1 MRWSIRG
8 CAMTDLSPPGPTP
21 DPTAGPAPGRSLWV
35 DARARL
41 LANRAATVSAVL
53 LMAMT
58 LLCALGPLLLP
69 NDFNTIHQNYTKVPP
84 SLSAYPK
91 PEMIGPAL
99 EKAAGRARIEVLD
112 WAQDGAVIT
121 ATLNSAKPVDDRAA
135 RYFDRSD
142 LFHDSRIETLDDGR
156 ARLTA
161 RVKQSWFF
169 FGTDQNGRDLLART
183 LIAGRVSLAIGLM
196 AGLVAVAIGV
206 VYGAVSG
213 FVGGRTDE
221 VMMRVV
227 DILYSLPFIFFV
239 IMLVVFFG
247 RNFLLTFLAVGA
259 VMWLDMARIVR
270 GQTLALKRLEFV
282 QAAEALGVSRAGI
295 LRRHILPNLLGPVII
310 YMTLLVPTVII
321 MESFLSYLGLGVQ
334 EPMSSWGVLIS
345 QGAKTMPHANWL
357 LYFPALFLISTLFA
371 LNFLGDGL
379 RDALDPK
386 DR

>member
-1 MRWSIRG
+1 
-8 CAMTDLSPPGPTP
+8 MTDTP
-21 DPTAGPAPGRSLWV
+21 SLAPGRSLWS
-35 DARARL
+35 DAWARL
-41 LANRAATVSAVL
+41 RANRAASLSALYLL
-53 LMAMT
+53 LMA
-58 LLCALGPLLLP
+58 LACGLGPYVVP
-69 NDFNTIHQNYTKVPP
+69 NDFTTINQSYTKVPP
-84 SLSAYPK
+84 RLSAYPT

-99 EKAAGRARIEVLD
+99 EQVAKRARLEIREWHLQGGEIV
-112 WAQDGAVIT
+112 
-121 ATLNSAKPVDDRAA
+121 ATLAAPRGVDARAA

-142 LFHDSRIETLDDGR
+142 LFDGARILAASAPGTAPGT
-156 ARLTA
+156 ATLTA
-161 RVKQSWFF
+161 QVEHRWFL
-169 FGTDQNGRDLLART
+169 FGTDSNGRDLLART
-183 LIAGRVSLAIGLM
+183 LVAGRVSMAIGLL
-196 AGLVAVAIGV
+196 AGLVAVVIGV

-213 FVGGRTDE
+213 FFGGKVDE
-221 VMMRVV
+221 AMMRLV

-345 QGAKTMPHANWL
+345 QGAKNIPNANWL
-357 LYFPALFLISTLFA
+357 LFFPALFLISTLFA
-371 LNFLGDGL
+371 LNFIGDGL
-379 RDALDPK
+379 RDALDPR

>member
-8 CAMTDLSPPGPTP
+8 CVMTEPSPPA
-21 DPTAGPAPGRSLWV
+21 TAGRSLWV

-41 LANRAATVSAVL
+41 LANRAATVSAVFL
-53 LMAMT
+53 LLMT
-58 LLCALGPLLLP
+58 LLCAFGPLLVP

-91 PEMIGPAL
+91 PDMIGPAL
-99 EKAAGRARIEVLD
+99 EKAASRARIEVAD
-112 WAQDGAVIT
+112 WVQDGDTIT
-121 ATLNSAKPVDDRAA
+121 ATLTSAKVFDDRAA

-142 LFHDSRIETLDDGR
+142 LFHDSRVTMVGESR
-156 ARLTA
+156 ATLTA
-161 RVKQSWFF
+161 TVKQSWFF

-183 LIAGRVSLAIGLM
+183 LVAGRVSLAIGLM
-196 AGLVAVAIGV
+196 AGMVAVMIGV

-213 FVGGRTDE
+213 FAGGRVDE

-357 LYFPALFLISTLFA
+357 LLFPALFLISTLFA

>member
-1 MRWSIRG
+1 
-8 CAMTDLSPPGPTP
+8 MTDTLAP
-21 DPTAGPAPGRSLWV
+21 DLAPTASGRSLWV
-35 DARARL
+35 DAWARL
-41 LANRAATVSAVL
+41 RANRAATVSALYLL
-53 LMAMT
+53 LMA
-58 LLCALGPLLLP
+58 LVCGIGPLLVP
-69 NDFNTIHQNYTKVPP
+69 NDFTAIYQNYTKVPP

-91 PEMIGPAL
+91 PDMIGPAL
-99 EKAAGRARIEVLD
+99 EKAAARARIDVSE
-112 WAQDGAVIT
+112 WGQEGGQIT
-121 ATLNSAKPVDDRAA
+121 ATLTAAKPFDDRAA

-142 LFHDSRIETLDDGR
+142 LFYDSQIQMTGEATATLTTQVR
-156 ARLTA
+156 
-161 RVKQSWFF
+161 QSWFF

-183 LIAGRVSLAIGLM
+183 LVAGRVSLAIGLM
-196 AGLVAVAIGV
+196 AGLVAVVIGV

-221 VMMRVV
+221 VMMRIV

-282 QAAEALGVSRAGI
+282 QAAEALGVSQAGI

-345 QGAKTMPHANWL
+345 QGAKNMPHANWL
-357 LYFPALFLISTLFA
+357 LFFPALFLITTLFA

>member
-8 CAMTDLSPPGPTP
+8 CAMTDLSSPP
-21 DPTAGPAPGRSLWV
+21 AAPGRSLWV

-41 LANRAATVSAVL
+41 LANRAASVSVVVL
-53 LMAMT
+53 FLMA
-58 LLCALGPLLLP
+58 LLCIVGPLVVP
-69 NDFNTIHQNYTKVPP
+69 NDFNTIHQSYTKVPP

-91 PEMIGPAL
+91 PDMIGPAL
-99 EKAAGRARIEVLD
+99 EKAASRARIDVLN
-112 WAQDGAVIT
+112 WSQDGATVT
-121 ATLNSAKPVDDRAA
+121 ARLQSASPLDDRAA

-142 LFHDSRIETLDDGR
+142 LFHDSRIEMIDATQATLI
-156 ARLTA
+156 TQ
-161 RVKQSWFF
+161 VKQSWFF

-196 AGLVAVAIGV
+196 AGLVAVMIGV

-221 VMMRVV
+221 LMMRVV

-239 IMLVVFFG
+239 IMLVVLFG

-357 LYFPALFLISTLFA
+357 LFFPALFLITTLFA

>member
-1 MRWSIRG
+1 MVLACVI
-8 CAMTDLSPPGPTP
+8 
-21 DPTAGPAPGRSLWV
+21 GPALV
-35 DARARL
+35 
-41 LANRAATVSAVL
+41 
-53 LMAMT
+53 
-58 LLCALGPLLLP
+58 P
-69 NDFNTIHQNYTKVPP
+69 NSFTTIHQNYTKVPP
-84 SLSAYPK
+84 RLSSYPT

-99 EKAAGRARIEVLD
+99 EQSASRARVEIVEWREEGGQL
-112 WAQDGAVIT
+112 I
-121 ATLNSAKPVDDRAA
+121 ATLSAPKGLDERMA

-142 LFHDSRIETLDDGR
+142 LFEGASIAPAADGR
-156 ARLTA
+156 TA
-161 RVKQSWFF
+161 TLSTGVERKYFF
-169 FGTDQNGRDLLART
+169 FGTDANGRDLLSRT
-183 LIAGRVSLAIGLM
+183 LVAGRISLAIGLM

-206 VYGAVSG
+206 VYGATSG
-213 FVGGRTDE
+213 FIGGKTDE
-221 VMMRVV
+221 VMMRIV

-247 RNFLLTFLAVGA
+247 RNFMLTFLAVGA

-270 GQTLALKRLEFV
+270 GQTLSLKRLEFV
-282 QAAEALGVSRAGI
+282 QAAEALGVSRFDI

-345 QGAKTMPHANWL
+345 QGAKNIPHSNWL
-357 LYFPALFLISTLFA
+357 LMFPALFLISALFA
-371 LNFLGDGL
+371 LNFIGDGL

>member
-8 CAMTDLSPPGPTP
+8 CAMTDLSPPGPTAG
-21 DPTAGPAPGRSLWV
+21 PTAGPAPGRSLWV

-112 WAQDGAVIT
+112 WAQDGEVIT
-121 ATLNSAKPVDDRAA
+121 ATLTSAKPVDDRAA

-142 LFHDSRIETLDDGR
+142 LFHGSRIETLDDGR

>member
-1 MRWSIRG
+1 
-8 CAMTDLSPPGPTP
+8 MTDLSPPGPTP
-21 DPTAGPAPGRSLWV
+21 GPTAGPAPGRSLWV

-53 LMAMT
+53 LMVMT

-121 ATLNSAKPVDDRAA
+121 ATLTSAKPIDDRAA